1 MRIPAGVDDGQR
13 IRLKGRGERGRGGPD
28 GDLYVVVAVE
38 PHARFGRRGRNLTVV
53 VSISFPE
60 AVFGAEVAVPTLDS
74 GPVTVRVPA
83 GTRSGQ
89 TLRVRRRGVPDRR
102 GAGDLL
108 VTVEVHVPS
117 DPTEA
122 ERAAIEALAEAT
134 GGSLRDGLS
143 D

>member
-1 MRIPAGVDDGQR
+1 
-13 IRLKGRGERGRGGPD
+13 
-28 GDLYVVVAVE
+28 
-38 PHARFGRRGRNLTVV
+38 
-53 VSISFPE
+53 
-60 AVFGAEVAVPTLDS
+60 
-74 GPVTVRVPA
+74 
-83 GTRSGQ
+83 
-89 TLRVRRRGVPDRR
+89 VPDRR

-134 GGSLRDGLS
+134 DGSLRDGLS

>member
-1 MRIPAGVDDGQR
+1 
-13 IRLKGRGERGRGGPD
+13 
-28 GDLYVVVAVE
+28 VVVHV
-38 PHARFGRRGRNLTVV
+38 
-53 VSISFPE
+53 SFPE
-60 AVFGAEVAVPTLDS
+60 AVFGAEVAVPTLDG

-89 TLRVRRRGVPDRR
+89 TLRVRRRGVPDGR

-108 VTVEVHVPS
+108 VTVEVHIPS

-134 GGSLRDGLS
+134 DGSLRDGLS